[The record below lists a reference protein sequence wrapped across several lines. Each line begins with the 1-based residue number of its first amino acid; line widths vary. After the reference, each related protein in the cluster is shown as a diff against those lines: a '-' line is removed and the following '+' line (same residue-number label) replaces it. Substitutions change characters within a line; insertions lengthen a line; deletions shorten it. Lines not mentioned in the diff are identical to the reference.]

1 MFNPNLYLHLGF
13 GVALT
18 FIAYAVTWAM
28 VAYAVTWAM
37 ARFVRIMDEP
47 NHRSSHMTAVP
58 RAGGVSVV
66 ITFYIGMGITWFLGE
81 FEGVQTSLL
90 IGFLF
95 STFLIAAI
103 SLIDDLT
110 EQSAPVKLVTQMI
123 AVAIV
128 LYLGIVLSEI
138 AIPVVGYVELG
149 VVGFVISF
157 FWILGLTNVFSFMD
171 GLDGLASGVA
181 AIAGLFFMIITFT
194 EGSSFVYIISYSLLA
209 GALGFLFL
217 NFPPAKII
225 LGDVGAAFL
234 GFVFAVLAVIA
245 TRYDESRTSFLV
257 IPMLMFNF
265 IYDTSFT
272 FLRRLTQG
280 KNVLEAH
287 REHLYQLMNRSGF
300 SHMEVVLTQYCMV
313 FLQGLGAL
321 WIVNIPGDERMLVFV
336 PFFLFQL
343 IYTWQILKK
352 AEKAGVAF

>member
-1 MFNPNLYLHLGF
+1 MFNPNLYLHLAF

-18 FIAYAVTWAM
+18 VIAYAVSWAM

-47 NHRSSHMTAVP
+47 DHRSSQITAVP

-66 ITFYIGMGITWFLGE
+66 ITFYIGMGFTWFLGE

-110 EQSAPVKLVTQMI
+110 DQSAPVKLVTQMM

-128 LYLGIVLSEI
+128 LYLGIVLNEI

-157 FWILGLTNVFSFMD
+157 FWILGLTNVFRFMD
-171 GLDGLASGVA
+171 GLDGLVSGVA
-181 AIAGLFFMIITFT
+181 VIAGLFFMIITFT

>member
-1 MFNPNLYLHLGF
+1 LFNPNLYLHLAF

-18 FIAYAVTWAM
+18 IIAYGVTW
-28 VAYAVTWAM
+28 VM

-47 NHRSSHMTAVP
+47 NHRSSHVKAVP

-66 ITFYIGMGITWFLGE
+66 ITFYIGICITWLLGE
-81 FEGVQTSLL
+81 FEGVQARLL
-90 IGFLF
+90 IGFLL

-103 SLIDDLT
+103 SLIDDIT
-110 EQSAPVKLVTQMI
+110 DQSGLVKLVTQMI

-128 LYLGIVLSEI
+128 LSLGITLDEI
-138 AIPVVGYVELG
+138 AIPVVGYVDLG
-149 VVGFVISF
+149 VVGYVISF
-157 FWILGLTNVFSFMD
+157 FWILGLTNSYNFMD
-171 GLDGLASGVA
+171 GLDGLAGGVA
-181 AIAGLFFMIITFT
+181 IIAGLFFMIITFY

-234 GFVFAVLAVIA
+234 GFVFAVLAIIA

-265 IYDTSFT
+265 IYDTSYT
-272 FLRRLTQG
+272 FLRRLSQG

-313 FLQGLGAL
+313 FMQGLGAL
-321 WIVNIPGDERMLVFV
+321 WVVNIPGDERMFVFV
-336 PFFLFQL
+336 PFLVFQL
-343 IYTWQILKK
+343 AYTWQVRKK
-352 AEKAGVAF
+352 AQKSGIAC